1 MNLRMR
7 FVAEPSKSRRRFFLL
22 PSIVLAVDARLFA
35 GIGKFGGSVGV
46 DSGGLHHSG
55 PGVPFILV
63 PFDQMQNLASLL
75 GGEDGTGPA
84 KLNLPGAD
92 ESA

>member
-22 PSIVLAVDARLFA
+22 PSIVLAVHARLFTE
-35 GIGKFGGSVGV
+35 IGKFGGSGV
-46 DSGGLHHSG
+46 DSGGLYHSG

-75 GGEDGTGPA
+75 GMKMVQG
-84 KLNLPGAD
+84 LQ
-92 ESA
+92 S